1 MIFEGY
7 VDDIFKFL
15 TTTPRTVLKHIE
27 NSLKDEIPQPLHTML
42 EKVTK
47 EDAVKKHLDR
57 KGMVTKIV
65 PPTCSGEKSGE
76 RENNLFPLFNKK
88 TSYVSDDEYQAL
100 ANPREST
107 SRNNSSQRRKPMC
120 KKCGKPMKGHK
131 RGQCS

>member
-65 PPTCSGEKSGE
+65 PPTCSGEKLGE
-76 RENNLFPLFNKK
+76 RENNLFSP
-88 TSYVSDDEYQAL
+88 V
-100 ANPREST
+100 
-107 SRNNSSQRRKPMC
+107 
-120 KKCGKPMKGHK
+120 
-131 RGQCS
+131 